1 MAKKKAAKKAAVKG
15 SKAKKKA
22 PAKAKDEQI
31 EIKVDAVE
39 QQALEL
45 VQKSDA
51 LCNDLE
57 KEVTAAVAKSV
68 ANVFKKHKVKLTP
81 AQAEYLGIPVTG
93 PFKPEYYRY

>member
-31 EIKVDAVE
+31 EIKLDVLE
-39 QQALEL
+39 QHALDL
-45 VQKSDA
+45 VQKSDPI
-51 LCNDLE
+51 CNDLE

-68 ANVFKKHKVKLTP
+68 ANVFKKHGVKLTP
-81 AQAEYLGIPVTG
+81 AQAENVALILFGN
-93 PFKPEYYRY
+93 

>member
-31 EIKVDAVE
+31 EIKLDVLE
-39 QQALEL
+39 QQALDL
-45 VQKSDA
+45 VQKSDD

-57 KEVTAAVAKSV
+57 KEVTQAVAKSV
-68 ANVFKKHKVKLTP
+68 AIVFKKHKIKLTP
-81 AQAEYLGIPVTG
+81 AQAENVALILFGN
-93 PFKPEYYRY
+93 

>member
-31 EIKVDAVE
+31 EIKVDVVE

-45 VQKSDA
+45 VQSSDA

-57 KEVTAAVAKSV
+57 KEVTTAVAKSV

-81 AQAEYLGIPVTG
+81 AQAENVALILFGN
-93 PFKPEYYRY
+93 